1 MDFLSPPR
9 MSTTN
14 TRQKS
19 IPVSFD
25 CPAKLAKALEA
36 LAKARGVTLAGLV
49 ASLVVT
55 PLQDQLAEVG

>member
-1 MDFLSPPR
+1 